1 LRRLVPLGYRAVIVV
16 GNPAYYVRFGFSPA
30 LAAPLASPYAGARQ
44 QALELAPGVLAGARH
59 GRVAYPPA
67 FGEVF

>member
-30 LAAPLASPYAGARQ
+30 
-44 QALELAPGVLAGARH
+44 
-59 GRVAYPPA
+59 
-67 FGEVF
+67 FGEVP